1 MSLEGNVCA
10 LPPAERPSAYW
21 RLPGTIL
28 WGIGAGLVFIVVQ
41 VVVTLFIVMRGQRDV
56 SEQSILG
63 LLESAQNNGFV
74 LSVVTIATTLVCLP
88 LVAGIAGLKK
98 GSRIRDYFALRPV
111 PAGSLMR
118 WLGILIVFLV
128 LSDAVTA
135 LLGMPVVPE
144 FMSAAYNSSHPR
156 WLLWLALVVAAPLLE
171 ETFFRG
177 FLFKGLASSFIG
189 PVGTIAL
196 TSALWAAIHVQYD
209 LYGITTIYLLGV
221 LLGLARFLTRSLCVP
236 LTLHAT
242 ANFLAC
248 VEAAFLGQV

>member
-1 MSLEGNVCA
+1 MSIEGNVCA

-41 VVVTLFIVMRGQRDV
+41 VVVTLFIVIRGQHDV

-135 LLGMPVVPE
+135 LLGKSVVPE
-144 FMSAAYNSSHPR
+144 FMSTAYNSSHPR

-209 LYGITTIYLLGV
+209 LYGITTIYLLGA
-221 LLGLARFLTRSLCVP
+221 LLGLARFLTRSLSVP